1 MLPVEIFLSR
11 KYSRIASRIVAIER
25 IVESVS
31 KRVVVRRMNRIGRK
45 SDKKKTVQKRRLKRK
60 IGIASRERGNL
71 VGNVPFSIFLWWE
84 ENLKGSGKRMW
95 REGLGLCVGAVKVRG
110 QLKDEIEWEVGMTG
124 KLSLFPCIPF
134 AEPRAIS

>member
-1 MLPVEIFLSR
+1 
-11 KYSRIASRIVAIER
+11 
-25 IVESVS
+25 
-31 KRVVVRRMNRIGRK
+31 MNRIGRK

-60 IGIASRERGNL
+60 IGIASKERGNL
-71 VGNVPFSIFLWWE
+71 VGNVPFFIFLWWE